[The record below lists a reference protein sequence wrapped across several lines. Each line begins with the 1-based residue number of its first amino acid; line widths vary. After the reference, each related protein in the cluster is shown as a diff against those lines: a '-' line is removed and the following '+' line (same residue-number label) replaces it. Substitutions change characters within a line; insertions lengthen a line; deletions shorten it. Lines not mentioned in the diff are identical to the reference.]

1 MEGMSAI
8 VAIIVCTYLA
18 GAFAAF
24 GAANARGAGE
34 SSARTMVFVS
44 CFSWLAFGYLACGG
58 KLEPEQPASPAET
71 IRLSGSTAADSSPWK
86 V

>member
-1 MEGMSAI
+1 MSAI
-8 VAIIVCTYLA
+8 IAIIACTYLA

-24 GAANARGAGE
+24 GASNARGAGE
-34 SSARTMVFVS
+34 SSTRTMVFVS

-58 KLEPEQPASPAET
+58 KLDPEPSESPAET
-71 IRLSGSTAADSSPWK
+71 IKLSGSTGADNSPWK

>member
-1 MEGMSAI
+1 MVGMSAI
-8 VAIIVCTYLA
+8 IAIIACTYLA

-24 GAANARGAGE
+24 GGLNARGPGE
-34 SSARTMVFVS
+34 SSTRTMVVVS

-58 KLEPEQPASPAET
+58 KIDPEQPASPAET
-71 IRLSGSTAADSSPWK
+71 IRLSGSTAADNSPWK